1 MRIIRDAVHGHI
13 HVENDALR
21 LLDTPQMQ
29 RLRRVAQ
36 LGFCSL
42 VYPGA
47 NHTRFEHSLGTYHLA
62 SVLCSL
68 MGASIPQDELRTFR
82 LAALLHD
89 VGHPPMSHTTERVL
103 CTFDGLIHTN
113 IEHIMRA
120 TELEEMLGEVGLSLG
135 EVGRLARG
143 NTELGRLLSSEI
155 DVDRMDYLVRDAH
168 YTGVA
173 YGLVDVQHLLHQL
186 TLKGGKAVLLE
197 GGVHAAESLLVSRFL
212 MYPTVYLHHVSR
224 IAECMLGAGIESL
237 LSSGCAK
244 PSAIRMMDDWEL
256 FQLLASSEDELAS
269 EMVARIKGRRLY
281 KRAVYVG
288 MDAIECSL
296 ELLGRKD
303 RLATQIAQ
311 EAGVEKHEVLVD
323 IPPMP
328 EMEEMKTLVECGG
341 ELKRLEQ
348 VSEVVRVLGAAH
360 AKSWRLGVFCPE
372 EHVERVA
379 RAARSILGISQTSQC
394 TLDMEA
400 GHEKNA

>member
-13 HVENDALR
+13 HVEDDALR

-68 MGASIPQDELRTFR
+68 MGVSIPRDELRVFR

-89 VGHPPMSHTTERVL
+89 VAHPPLSHMTERVL
-103 CTFDGLIHTN
+103 CTFDGLLHTHV
-113 IEHIMRA
+113 ERIMRA
-120 TELEEMLGEVGLSLG
+120 SELEEVLGEVGFSLR
-135 EVGRLARG
+135 EVERLVRG
-143 NTELGRLLSSEI
+143 DTELGKLLSSEI
-155 DVDRMDYLVRDAH
+155 DIDRMDYLVRDAH

-186 TLKGGKAVLLE
+186 TLKEGRTVLLE

-224 IAECMLGAGIESL
+224 IAECMLGAGMESL
-237 LSSGCAK
+237 LCSGYVK

-256 FQLLASSEDELAS
+256 FQMLAGSEDELAC
-269 EMVARIKGRRLY
+269 EMAARIRDRRLY
-281 KRAVYVG
+281 KRAAYVG
-288 MDAIECSL
+288 MDALECSL
-296 ELLGRKD
+296 ELLGRRD

-311 EAGVEKHEVLVD
+311 EAGVERHEVLVD
-323 IPPMP
+323 VPPMP
-328 EMEEMKTLVECGG
+328 EMEEMKTLVEWGG

-360 AKSWRLGVFCPE
+360 AKSWRLGVFCPP
-372 EHVERVA
+372 EHLEKVA
-379 RAARSILGISQTSQC
+379 RAARSVLGIFQTSQC

-400 GHEKNA
+400 GNEKNA